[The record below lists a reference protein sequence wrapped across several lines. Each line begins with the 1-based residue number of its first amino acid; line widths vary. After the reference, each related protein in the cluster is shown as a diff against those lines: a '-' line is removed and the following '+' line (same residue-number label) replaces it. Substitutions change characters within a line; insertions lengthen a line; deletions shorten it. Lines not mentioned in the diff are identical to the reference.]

1 MLRLTFSE
9 TTSIVFMSAAMICGF
24 FSIAALIWWLS
35 FLNLLFSDLDEED
48 KELQGW
54 FKSISV
60 LSVLFVIVAMSF
72 SPGDPT
78 LISKIL
84 SQ

>member
-9 TTSIVFMSAAMICGF
+9 TTSIVFMSAAMICGL
-24 FSIAALIWWLS
+24 FSVAVLIWWLS
-35 FLNLLFSDLDEED
+35 FLNILFSDLDEED

-54 FKSISV
+54 LKPISI
-60 LSVLFVIVAMSF
+60 LSVLFVFVFMQF

-78 LISKIL
+78 LITKIL
-84 SQ
+84 VQ

>member
-1 MLRLTFSE
+1 
-9 TTSIVFMSAAMICGF
+9 MSAAMICGL
-24 FSIAALIWWLS
+24 FSAAILIWWLS
-35 FLNLLFSDLDEED
+35 FLHILFSDLDEED

-54 FKSISV
+54 LKPISI
-60 LSVLFVIVAMSF
+60 LSALFVFVIIQF

-78 LISKIL
+78 LITQIL